1 MSRYIRET
9 LFQLHQLILFPLL
22 SLFLSPPICF
32 LAGDQRPLEL
42 FTITKKVM
50 AALRSPS
57 RPGAAEVW
65 AEPVTA
71 LQPVIWPLPI
81 LT

>member
-9 LFQLHQLILFPLL
+9 PFQLHQLILFPLPSLPL
-22 SLFLSPPICF
+22 SLSFS
-32 LAGDQRPLEL
+32 GDQRPLEL

-65 AEPVTA
+65 G
-71 LQPVIWPLPI
+71 
-81 LT
+81 